1 MWETIFGGIS
11 GLLGSALTSIMNY
24 KVQKLKNE
32 HDREM
37 AKIEI
42 QKMDKEKEIMIAEA
56 EANIKITEVQT
67 EAQMELADADI
78 YLETIKS
85 SQQEFLS
92 DKIHAKLFEY
102 GVFGKIIGV
111 ILAFLLGIV
120 DFIKRLIRPGLTLYL
135 VGLTTW
141 ITLIARDIIIQA
153 NGKDLTALQ
162 AKGIFENVTT
172 IVIYLTV
179 TCVTWWFGDRRMAKF
194 LMRLN
199 DGNIKNQAGLNTTK

>member
-1 MWETIFGGIS
+1 MWETILGGIS
-11 GLLGSALTSIMNY
+11 GLVGSALSSIMNY
-24 KVQKLKNE
+24 KTQKLKNE
-32 HDREM
+32 HDQAM
-37 AKIEI
+37 AKIELD
-42 QKMDKEKEIMIAEA
+42 KMDKEKEIMLAEA
-56 EANIKITEVQT
+56 EANLKITETQT

-85 SQQEFLS
+85 SQQEFLT
-92 DKIHAKLFEY
+92 DKIHYKLFDQ
-102 GVFGKIIGV
+102 GFFGKLIGI

-120 DFIKRLIRPGLTLYL
+120 DLIKRLIRPGLTLYL

-141 ITLIARDIIIQA
+141 ITLIARDIIIKTNGA
-153 NGKDLTALQ
+153 NLNAAQ
-162 AKGIFENVTT
+162 AKEIFDNVTT

-199 DGNIKNQAGLNTTK
+199 DGNIKDQTGLNK